1 MTDIE
6 IMKALCVPSY
16 SNSNGFTE
24 DEKRAVMRDLLK
36 DSGYTEHEGTL
47 TSVWTKSDN
56 ITTLV
61 STHIDMVRAI
71 TKPFAEL
78 NDGIYFGTW
87 DNLITNSAIVS
98 LMMNGGFADN
108 VALAFDGE
116 EESCSFAGLKEAIQY
131 FEDKQILLKH
141 IITTDVTHE
150 AFDTDCVAS
159 IENMN
164 AYDDEAEDMLSKA
177 YRVFGDN
184 YYFPQFGAPDEAYLL
199 KRLDAHIP
207 GFSCCIPSSGP
218 MHSNAGMTVKEDVY
232 VGYRTGLAK
241 IANIL

>member
-24 DEKRAVMRDLLK
+24 DEKRIVMRDLLK

-47 TSVWTKSDN
+47 TSVWTKGDN

-61 STHIDMVRAI
+61 STHIDMVHAI
-71 TKPFAEL
+71 TQPFAEL
-78 NDGIYFGTW
+78 NDGIYTGTW
-87 DNLITNSAIVS
+87 DNLITNSVIVS
-98 LMMNGGFADN
+98 LMMNNDFSNN

-116 EESCSFAGLKEAIQY
+116 EESCSFAGLKEAIDY
-131 FEDKQILLKH
+131 FENKGILLQH
-141 IITTDVTHE
+141 VITTDVTHE
-150 AFDTDCVAS
+150 AYDTNCAVS

-164 AYDDEAEDMLSKA
+164 CNETENEDMLSKI
-177 YRVFGDN
+177 YRVFGDGF
-184 YYFPQFGAPDEAYLL
+184 YFPQFGAPDEAYLL
-199 KRLDAHIP
+199 KRLSRHIP
-207 GFSCCIPSSGP
+207 GFSYCIPSSGP

-232 VGYRTGLAK
+232 NRYRAGLAK